1 MDTLVERKHG
11 MKTAA
16 KDVMVTSFETLS
28 PDSSLSEAL
37 EIFKTSNPDGKITF
51 GVIVIDKDGT
61 IAGMISMYD
70 VLLAL
75 LPKHVKIWGNINDI
89 EIEGII
95 DSATAKLKN
104 LFVGDIMTER
114 IISVTPD
121 THLMMVLDIM
131 IKKHVR
137 RLPVVLNG
145 EAVGMVYISDLFA
158 ALLER
163 V

>member
-1 MDTLVERKHG
+1 
-11 MKTAA
+11 MKTTA
-16 KDVMVTSFETLS
+16 KDLMITNFKTVS
-28 PDSSLSEAL
+28 PDSPISEVL
-37 EIFKTSNPDGKITF
+37 EIFKASKPDGKTIF
-51 GVIVIDKDGT
+51 GIMVIDKDDS

-70 VLLAL
+70 VLLFL
-75 LPKHVKIWGNINDI
+75 LPKHVKIWGNISDI

-95 DSATAKLKN
+95 DRVAGKLKN
-104 LFVGDIMTER
+104 LFVGDIMTPK

-137 RLPVVLNG
+137 RLPVISKG
-145 EAVGMVYISDLFA
+145 EAVGMVYISDLFNH
-158 ALLER
+158 LLER

>member
-1 MDTLVERKHG
+1 
-11 MKTAA
+11 MKTTAR
-16 KDVMVTSFETLS
+16 DVMITNFKTVS
-28 PDSSLSEAL
+28 PDSPISEAL
-37 EIFKTSNPDGKITF
+37 EIFKVSKPDGKTTF
-51 GVIVIDKDGT
+51 GIMVIDKDES

-70 VLLAL
+70 VLLYL
-75 LPKHVKIWGNINDI
+75 LPKHVKIWGNISDI

-95 DSATAKLKN
+95 DHAVGKLKN
-104 LFVGDIMTER
+104 LFIGDIMTPK

-137 RLPVVLNG
+137 RLPVVSNG
-145 EAVGMVYISDLFA
+145 TAVGMVYISDLFNH
-158 ALLER
+158 LLER

>member
-1 MDTLVERKHG
+1 
-11 MKTAA
+11 MKTTAR
-16 KDVMVTSFETLS
+16 DVMVTNFKTVS
-28 PDSSLSEAL
+28 PDSPISEAL
-37 EIFKTSNPDGKITF
+37 EIFKASKSDGKTTF
-51 GVIVIDKDGT
+51 GIMVIDKDES

-70 VLLAL
+70 VLLYL
-75 LPKHVKIWGNINDI
+75 LPKHVKIWGNISDI

-95 DSATAKLKN
+95 DRTAGKLKN
-104 LFVGDIMTER
+104 LFVGDIMTPK

-137 RLPVVLNG
+137 RLPVVSKG
-145 EAVGMVYISDLFA
+145 EAVGMVYISDLFNH
-158 ALLER
+158 LLER